1 MSKIR
6 IRNNQKGLSLVE
18 VAAAM
23 IVLAIGIL
31 GIAPMM
37 IVAMGANSFS
47 RDLSQADNLAQ
58 DRMETLRLIGS
69 FSPLPFTTTEN
80 NIQGRFSR
88 ATRIDAFET
97 DATVPARVYRVE
109 VTISWADQNGLPRSA
124 SYSTFLAKN

>member
-1 MSKIR
+1 MLKI
-6 IRNNQKGLSLVE
+6 IAHNNQNGLSLVE

-37 IVAMGANSFS
+37 IVAMDANSFS

-58 DRMETLRLIGS
+58 DRMEAVRLIGS
-69 FSPLPFTTTEN
+69 FSPLPFITTESN
-80 NIQGRFSR
+80 VENRF
-88 ATRIDAFET
+88 TRRTQIDAYES

-124 SYSTFLAKN
+124 TYSTFLAKN